1 MGIQLYFT
9 LKCNMKYGFH
19 TDAFNQ
25 VEKDPSSSR
34 ESFLFH
40 VKGGDTGR
48 PVFHMYLPHAPS
60 LPAPRRTQSIN
71 NDPDFQ
77 DTFHLVVT

>member
-1 MGIQLYFT
+1 MGILLYFT

-25 VEKDPSSSR
+25 VEKDPLSIR

-40 VKGGDTGR
+40 VEGGDWETNR
-48 PVFHMYLPHAPS
+48 PTSIPCAPTTCPELTS
-60 LPAPRRTQSIN
+60 TKKESEHQ
-71 NDPDFQ
+71 Q
-77 DTFHLVVT
+77 